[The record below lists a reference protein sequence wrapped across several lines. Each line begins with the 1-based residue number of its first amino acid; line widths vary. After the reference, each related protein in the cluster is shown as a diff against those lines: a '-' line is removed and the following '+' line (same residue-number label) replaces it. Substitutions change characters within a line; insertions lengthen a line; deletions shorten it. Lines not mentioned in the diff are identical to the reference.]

1 MMSKKWWLPLLV
13 VGVGV
18 MVFQYLKA
26 TKPSSAPIV
35 VEERVWAVDAVRAEP
50 AQGYAQQV
58 LYGQV
63 VSSQRVRVSAP
74 IAAQVAAVDKREG
87 ETFVA
92 GERLLQLDA
101 LEVALS
107 VQTAQAEFEEAKAL
121 LSVEQAAQS
130 VERQREQH
138 EAELLSLAKA
148 EYERNRQ
155 LKARS
160 LISDSVL
167 DRSRESLLRQQTAWM
182 NAKLVVD
189 QHQAKL
195 SQLQARLAKAQAN
208 DERAKLNAQR
218 ATVIAPYDGRVVR
231 LAVSAGDQVSA
242 NTLLMEYDG
251 FDHLE
256 VRAVLPHRYRPLVEQ
271 ALAQTP
277 PLMAR
282 LIGEG
287 GRDSALPVLRFGGQA
302 VDAGVE
308 LVLQVPTA
316 LAYLRPGERVQLA
329 LDLPLA
335 SAGFALPYAA
345 LYGQD
350 RVYVVEQGRLAVRQV
365 EQIGEQLRDGERW
378 ALVRG
383 ELTPQDWVLVTHLP
397 NAISGLPVQVRG
409 AAQGAM

>member
-13 VGVGV
+13 VGAGV
-18 MVFQYLKA
+18 LLFQYLKA

-50 AQGYAQQV
+50 AQGSAQQV

-63 VSSQRVRVSAP
+63 VSSQRVKVSAP
-74 IAAQVAAVDKREG
+74 IAAQVASVDKQEG
-87 ETFVA
+87 ETFSA

-167 DRSRESLLRQQTAWM
+167 DKSREALLRQQTAWM
-182 NAKLVVD
+182 SAKLVVD

-195 SQLQARLAKAQAN
+195 NQLQARLAKAQAN
-208 DERAKLNAQR
+208 DERARLNAQR

-231 LAVSAGDQVSA
+231 LAVSAGDQVNA

-256 VRAVLPHRYRPLVEQ
+256 VRAVLPHRYRALVEQ
-271 ALAQTP
+271 ALTRTP
-277 PLMAR
+277 PLSAR
-282 LIGEG
+282 LLDEQDASI
-287 GRDSALPVLRFGGQA
+287 SLPVLRFGGQA

-316 LAYLRPGERVQLA
+316 LAYLRPGERVRLA

-335 SAGFALPYAA
+335 SAAFALPYAA

-350 RVYVVEQGRLAVRQV
+350 RLYVIEQGRLAVRQV
-365 EQIGEQLRDGERW
+365 EQVGEQWRDGERW

-383 ELTPQDWVLVTHLP
+383 ELSPQDWVLVTHLP

-409 AAQGAM
+409 AAQGVM